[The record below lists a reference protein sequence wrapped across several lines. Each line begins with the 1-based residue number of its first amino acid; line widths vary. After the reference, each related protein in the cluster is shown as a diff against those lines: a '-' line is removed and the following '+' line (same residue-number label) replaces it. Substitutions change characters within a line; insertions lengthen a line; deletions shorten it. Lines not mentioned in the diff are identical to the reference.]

1 MKQKLKTL
9 LPLIIFPSLTVI
21 LVIAMLGTI
30 FLRGEKMA
38 VQADMPDGVLY
49 ADYFTENAARHEWQL
64 GMGGNSAAPKLIDD
78 SLYFSGNGVTP
89 CAAML
94 LQELPEKFDMY
105 FTADIARRGGDGKAP
120 TLFFNIGEKYNE
132 RYQIWLLENTI
143 KITYKFDKTI
153 AIKKVEGLE
162 SGKAYAFRLAVDKNN
177 MKIYMDGGEEP
188 VMDFT
193 ASGDYESFA
202 QARHFGINCYCY
214 EFYFDNL
221 VITDGANYSPVTEL
235 ALTTRTGEDTVQA
248 GANLQ
253 MMAYLNPSNPT
264 DSALVWSVDNPEI
277 ARITQDGLLKAK
289 AAGEVKVT
297 ARTRGGNILTAEKT
311 ITILAGAGS
320 DGSGTGSTSPVGSLL
335 ADDYA
340 KVFESDRPKDVF
352 PYSPALCILPSGRII
367 ATCDYGGSG
376 IDEYTPVGYDEPQGW
391 KAIVVSPIR
400 TTMARH
406 GVIRSMRRS
415 CSAGHLPP
423 VTTCMSSP
431 ATVRR

>member
-1 MKQKLKTL
+1 MKQKLKAL

-38 VQADMPDGVLY
+38 VQADVPDGVLY

-177 MKIYMDGGEEP
+177 VKIYMDGGEEP

-193 ASGDYESFA
+193 ASGDYEGFA

-297 ARTRGGNILTAEKT
+297 ARTRGGNILTTEKT
-311 ITILAGAGS
+311 ITILTGAGS
-320 DGSGTGSTSPVGSLL
+320 DGSGTRFYQPGRL
-335 ADDYA
+335 AA
-340 KVFESDRPKDVF
+340 G
-352 PYSPALCILPSGRII
+352 GRLR
-367 ATCDYGGSG
+367 
-376 IDEYTPVGYDEPQGW
+376 QGF
-391 KAIVVSPIR
+391 
-400 TTMARH
+400 
-406 GVIRSMRRS
+406 
-415 CSAGHLPP
+415 
-423 VTTCMSSP
+423 
-431 ATVRR
+431 